1 MRKRARVAGNVA
13 PLADFLSGAVA
24 FVTVLRRGTS
34 DAERAEAINAS
45 PSLSTCFSTGVGT
58 CDSTAIETARRFLGD
73 PTQAI
78 IIMQQI

>member
-1 MRKRARVAGNVA
+1 MRGLGNSPDVPSGVAMRKRASVAGNVA

-45 PSLSTCFSTGVGT
+45 PSLSTCFSTWVG
-58 CDSTAIETARRFLGD
+58 A
-73 PTQAI
+73 
-78 IIMQQI
+78 